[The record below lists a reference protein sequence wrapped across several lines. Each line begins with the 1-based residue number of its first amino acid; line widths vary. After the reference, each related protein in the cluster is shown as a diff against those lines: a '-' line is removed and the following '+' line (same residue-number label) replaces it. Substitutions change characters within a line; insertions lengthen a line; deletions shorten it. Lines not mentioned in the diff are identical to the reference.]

1 MNFRRQQD
9 KRYPELRR
17 IDDETARARVE
28 AAMAFSPA
36 FEQRPGLRLFQSM
49 APIVAIVM
57 AYILLLLYLRTMTP
71 IWRLVFLL
79 LLTSLGTMFVIL
91 RVRAPQR
98 RRQRRLWTAMSREGY
113 PTCARCGY
121 DLYGIDLIHP
131 PEICPECGGE
141 TDAAPEDDISG
152 SKLTSLPGIDFKLT
166 RRQVATL
173 SALIRNQPS
182 VYPSLTARG
191 PLIILTGIVV
201 ISLGVG
207 WTFRAAGAADWIA
220 GLAFLIAFLLA
231 VLCWCMSYERT
242 MFRDRRRALL
252 QLDIPVCFECG
263 HDLRQQPQSQRT
275 CNNCGWP
282 YEEELLAWKAT
293 RSE

>member
-36 FEQRPGLRLFQSM
+36 FERRPGLRLFQSE
-49 APIVAIVM
+49 APIVVLALVFLLLGLYLSTLPAIWR
-57 AYILLLLYLRTMTP
+57 ASFFLLLLYLTA
-71 IWRLVFLL
+71 
-79 LLTSLGTMFVIL
+79 VI
-91 RVRAPQR
+91 RWAGAPR
-98 RRQRRLWTAMSREGY
+98 RRRRLWIAMSREGY

-121 DLYGIDLIHP
+121 DLSGIDPTHP
-131 PEICPECGGE
+131 PEICPECGRE

-207 WTFRAAGAADWIA
+207 WTFRAAGAADWIT
-220 GLAFLIAFLLA
+220 GLASLIAFLLA